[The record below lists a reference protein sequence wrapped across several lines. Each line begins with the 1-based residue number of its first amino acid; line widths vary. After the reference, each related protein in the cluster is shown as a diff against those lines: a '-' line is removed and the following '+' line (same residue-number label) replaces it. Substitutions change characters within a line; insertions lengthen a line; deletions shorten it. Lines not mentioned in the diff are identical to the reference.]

1 MVPDHCG
8 PEGGCLAWLEQNFM
22 TDPVFFVPSR
32 HYTVCEVACLT
43 GATLVNPKHSE
54 ISVST
59 IAAASSGGNSALV
72 FVDGKRNATLLKSLH
87 AAAVLCTSDV
97 ADLVPNGIAVLITP
111 RPQQAFAYI
120 GRLLYP
126 DAERP
131 IGVTGESGI
140 SPLSYIDPTAHIESG
155 AVIEAGAV
163 VGPNSALGSGTVV
176 AANAVIGRSSQVGRD
191 CYIGPNSSVQYALI
205 GNGVI
210 IHAGAR
216 IGQDGFGFA
225 GGVRGPERIPQIG
238 RVIIQDNAEIGANS
252 TVDRGAMADTIIG
265 ENTKID
271 NLVQIAHNVRIGR
284 NCVIAGLS
292 GISGSV
298 FVGDNVIMGG
308 GVGLA
313 DHLSIGSG
321 ARLAAR
327 SGLMHDVPAGEVWAG
342 FPAKPMKLAMR
353 EFALIKKMAIGKS
366 KGGGS
371 ND

>member
-1 MVPDHCG
+1 
-8 PEGGCLAWLEQNFM
+8 M

-32 HYTVCEVACLT
+32 RYTVGEVAGLT
-43 GATLVNPKHSE
+43 GATLVDPKHSE
-54 ISVST
+54 IAIST
-59 IAAASSGGNSALV
+59 IAAASSGGDGALV
-72 FVDGKRNATLLKSLH
+72 FVDGKRNAAPLKSLH

-97 ADLVPNGIAVLITP
+97 ADLVPYGIAILVSP
-111 RPQQAFAYI
+111 RPQQAFARI
-120 GRLLYP
+120 GRLIYP

-131 IGVTGESGI
+131 VGVSGEAGI
-140 SPLSYIDPTAHIESG
+140 SPFAHIDPTAHVEPG
-155 AVIEAGAV
+155 AVIEAGV
-163 VGPNSALGSGTVV
+163 VIGPNAAVGSGTVV
-176 AANAVIGRSSQVGRD
+176 SAHAVIGRSTQIGRD
-191 CYIGPNSSVQYALI
+191 CYVGPHSSVQYALI

-225 GGVRGPERIPQIG
+225 GGARGPERIPQIG
-238 RVIIQDNAEIGANS
+238 RVIIQDNVEIGANA
-252 TVDRGAMADTIIG
+252 TVDRGAMSDTIIG

-284 NCVIAGLS
+284 NCVIAGLT

-298 FVGDNVIMGG
+298 VVGDNVMMGG

-313 DHLSIGSG
+313 DHLTIGSG
-321 ARLAAR
+321 AQLAAR

-353 EFALIKKMAIGKS
+353 EFALIRKMALGKP
-366 KGGGS
+366 KGDGS
-371 ND
+371 SD